1 MLHQYTLQELSHT
14 LWALAIFEHH
24 PGALLPPPAFNVY
37 ASEAWVLLVSLRPQ
51 SRPPAICV

>member
-24 PGALLPPPAFNVY
+24 PGAPQLPPVKPAC
-37 ASEAWVLLVSLRPQ
+37 SQGWTMPQ
-51 SRPPAICV
+51 S